1 MRQLVTF
8 SFLLGTILS
17 QNARAENAAVTATAP
32 KKIQHSPI
40 PDEWTATVVPP
51 GTMVLGSL
59 AEVGVWDGVMVG
71 TDPAAVALGAKTA
84 QIKWQLPNFSED
96 DWSLGIKYI
105 SMSRKSMW
113 WGDMS
118 QRFSKLDAKILRP
131 SIAWS
136 NRISQ
141 RLIIHSFW
149 ASGFGKSTS
158 ELSPYGKDK
167 LHAAKHGS
175 GKSGDGHSFA
185 NRTMQIQSIAGFT
198 EDRFQLTAEW
208 ERNSGDRI
216 LLSSRLERTR
226 LAQLETFSMRL
237 TLSQQWSGY
246 GFNLRVGAGP
256 EYSMISGK
264 DLDSEDISASGWL
277 PAADLSLYWIL

>member
-1 MRQLVTF
+1 MRQFAT
-8 SFLLGTILS
+8 SFLLCTLLS
-17 QNARAENAAVTATAP
+17 ANAGAEEAAVTPAVA
-32 KKIQHSPI
+32 KKIQRSPI
-40 PDEWTATVVPP
+40 PDEWTASVVPQ

-59 AEVGVWDGVMVG
+59 AEVGIWDGVMVG
-71 TDPAAVALGAKTA
+71 TDPAAIALGAKTA
-84 QIKWQLPNFSED
+84 QVKWQLPNFGED

-105 SMSRKSMW
+105 SMSRKSLW

-118 QRFSKLDAKILRP
+118 QRFSKLEAKIIRP

-149 ASGFGKSTS
+149 ASGIGSSKA
-158 ELSPYGKDK
+158 ELSPYGKEK
-167 LHAAKHGS
+167 LRAAKHGS

-185 NRTMQIQSIAGFT
+185 NRTMQMQSIAGFT
-198 EDRFQLTAEW
+198 EDRFQMTAEW

-237 TLSQQWSGY
+237 TLAQQWAGN

-277 PAADLSLYWIL
+277 PAADLALYWIL